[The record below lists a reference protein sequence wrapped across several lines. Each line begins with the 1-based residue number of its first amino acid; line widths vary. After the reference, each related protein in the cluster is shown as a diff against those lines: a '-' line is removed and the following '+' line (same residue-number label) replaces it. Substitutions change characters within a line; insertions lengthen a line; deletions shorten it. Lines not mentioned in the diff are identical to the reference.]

1 MNVRISA
8 KCYITIANISR
19 TVIARNGR
27 RGREGGRGGGGDGF
41 TEGQQWRHAEGD
53 PRRDG
58 FRLDPEGDPGHDDDQ
73 SGRDVRVEQVIAES
87 PAQIEDN
94 LYAREVSGRVFN
106 RAVGRVVVRYVE
118 LRQLDFRI
126 NDEGIRHVPQEYQ
139 ILSRVRNCER
149 IIRPGL

>member
-27 RGREGGRGGGGDGF
+27 RGREGERGGGDGF